1 MHLCI
6 PLLSILLSK
15 GTWLKPPQATFTLS
29 CHSMTC
35 SRYGFHTDRSCFDLR
50 LGFRCSPSLFLL
62 MDSQVILTWTRNP
75 PFLISKN
82 YLFGCLTTPST
93 TLFLKNRETFFAV
106 RRGHDPLTLGVTSRY
121 STN

>member
-35 SRYGFHTDRSCFDLR
+35 SRYGFHTDRSCSDLR
-50 LGFRCSPSLFLL
+50 LGFRYSPRFSCLCIHRLSFFGRETRPLLF
-62 MDSQVILTWTRNP
+62 
-75 PFLISKN
+75 SKN
-82 YLFGCLTTPST
+82 YLIGGACNTHLHHSIFKEQRN
-93 TLFLKNRETFFAV
+93 FLRSQRDSN
-106 RRGHDPLTLGVTSRY
+106 SRLQ
-121 STN
+121 SDNLKG